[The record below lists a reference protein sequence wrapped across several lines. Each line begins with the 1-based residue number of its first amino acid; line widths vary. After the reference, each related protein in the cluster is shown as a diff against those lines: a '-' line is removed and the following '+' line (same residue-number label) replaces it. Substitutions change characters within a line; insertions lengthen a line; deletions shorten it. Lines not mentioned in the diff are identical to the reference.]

1 MPAADFAPWRRQQRR
16 ARLQLLCACLCAA
29 VALVLPAWLG
39 RPYLMASL
47 PLLLAAWLLLG
58 RAGANRRAAAAR
70 RHGKQLEQVAAG
82 RAVQWLGAHGLA
94 VEAGRRV
101 RGLGDVDLLV
111 WSGERLATVEIKSFQ
126 RWRQA
131 RGDRRRERLATEQC
145 VRQRDAL
152 AADAALLWLPD
163 ARPSLWQRLWGYSFA
178 GQGVALV
185 RGDEKRLLRALR
197 RKL

>member
-1 MPAADFAPWRRQQRR
+1 M
-16 ARLQLLCACLCAA
+16 
-29 VALVLPAWLG
+29 
-39 RPYLMASL
+39 
-47 PLLLAAWLLLG
+47 
-58 RAGANRRAAAAR
+58 
-70 RHGKQLEQVAAG
+70 
-82 RAVQWLGAHGLA
+82 RAVQWLSAHGLV

-111 WSGERLATVEIKSFQ
+111 WSGECLATVEIKSFQ

-131 RGDRRRERLATEQC
+131 RGDRRRERLAIAQC
-145 VRQRDAL
+145 LRQREAL

-185 RGDEKRLLRALR
+185 RGDERRLLRALR